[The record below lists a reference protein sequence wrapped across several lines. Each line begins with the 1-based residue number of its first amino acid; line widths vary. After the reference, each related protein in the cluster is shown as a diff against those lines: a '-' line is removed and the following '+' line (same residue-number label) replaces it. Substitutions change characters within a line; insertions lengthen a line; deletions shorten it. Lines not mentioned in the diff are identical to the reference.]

1 MGFVSHK
8 NTRPRHSKH
17 TLTLGISWNP
27 DLATL
32 RGISGGGS
40 GSPLQYS
47 CLENPTGRGD
57 WRATQGCKESD
68 TTE

>member
-47 CLENPTGRGD
+47 CLENPTGRG
-57 WRATQGCKESD
+57 T
-68 TTE
+68 